1 MTRPFICCAGYL
13 LRFTVLMGLSLQ
25 ALIAMPLMS
34 AEAIME
40 KMDTQ
45 QRLVSHGTFSLSQ
58 ISTCP
63 FSSNNKK
70 IVCTKS
76 PRVKL
81 MESVSKQYGE
91 HKKDSKSM
99 SILLKP
105 ASEKG
110 IGMLSYSY
118 DDAKKDS
125 ESWLYLSA
133 LGKVKRIASGASE
146 DQEPTAIFGSEFSTE
161 DMESGKT
168 HEYTY
173 KILQQGLYGKRQVWV
188 IESIPI
194 ASRLPKTHYSKLLF
208 WVDKE
213 RFIPL
218 KIQTYDKRGALYKR
232 LSFKDIVN
240 LKDFWIAK
248 DVTVLNLKTQRLSNM
263 KTQNIALNVKVL
275 DEFLT
280 QRTLTD
286 FAFREKHLTQL
297 REQVQK

>member
-1 MTRPFICCAGYL
+1 MKVSFVGCLRKLFMFIAIVT
-13 LRFTVLMGLSLQ
+13 FSIQILM
-25 ALIAMPLMS
+25 ANPLMS

-40 KMDTQ
+40 KMDAQ

-63 FSSNNKK
+63 FSKNNKK
-70 IVCTKS
+70 IVCVEN
-76 PRVKL
+76 PRIKL

-91 HKKDSKSM
+91 HQKDSKNISV
-99 SILLKP
+99 LLKP

-110 IGMLSYSY
+110 ISMLSYSY
-118 DDAKKDS
+118 DDSKKDS
-125 ESWLYLSA
+125 ETWLYLSA

-168 HEYTY
+168 REYTY
-173 KILQQGLYGKRQVWV
+173 NILQEGAYGKRQVWV
-188 IESIPI
+188 VESIPI
-194 ASRLPKTHYSKLLF
+194 ASRIAKTHYSKLLF

-218 KIQTYDKRGALYKR
+218 KIQTYDKRGNLYKR
-232 LSFKDIVN
+232 LLFKNIVN
-240 LKDFWIAK
+240 LKGSWLAK

-263 KTQNIALNVKVL
+263 KTKNIALNVTVL
-275 DEFLT
+275 DAFLT

-286 FAFREKHLTQL
+286 FAFREKHLIRL
-297 REQVQK
+297 REQVQ

>member
-1 MTRPFICCAGYL
+1 MITPLLNWAGQII
-13 LRFTVLMGLSLQ
+13 RFLVLMGLSLQ
-25 ALIAMPLMS
+25 GLKATPLIS

-40 KMDTQ
+40 KMDSQ
-45 QRLVSHGTFSLSQ
+45 QRLVSHGTFSFSQ

-63 FSSNNKK
+63 FSKKDKK
-70 IVCTKS
+70 IVCTQS

-91 HKKDSKSM
+91 QKKDSKNI

-173 KILQQGLYGKRQVWV
+173 KILQQGAYGKRQVWV

-194 ASRLPKTHYSKLLF
+194 ASRIAKTHYSKLLF

-218 KIQTYDKRGALYKR
+218 KIQTYDKRGQLYKR
-232 LSFKDIVN
+232 LSFKDVVN
-240 LKDFWIAK
+240 LKGFWLAK

-263 KTQNIALNVKVL
+263 KTQNIALNVSVL

-286 FAFREKHLTQL
+286 FAFREKHLTRL
-297 REQVQK
+297 REQVQ